1 MASYSE
7 IKINHENAIKKL
19 LKRLKELDNFKHSG
33 STKEGEIENLQQIGQ
48 TLVNK
53 PLYNNNKNNN
63 NKKLEQ
69 QRLKIELEHMNKFND
84 TLDKCEER
92 FLKYNIPKRYQN
104 GRKQP
109 LESYLKNLHEFME
122 MTWRKNS
129 KKNRAKGY
137 MNLRELMRKIDRKND
152 KENGIFAYSYLV
164 NCVTQLGIKISKFI
178 IEYIFLILVASNTS
192 NETVSLC
199 LNDLLAIIDCLSVEE
214 GNEESFAVNILVMLL
229 LPFFIN
235 ALKLV
240 GPFWD
245 NDDYNDGDDDNKDK
259 KIKIKD
265 DDEEEEVTFIF
276 DEEIE
281 DDIVHHIIMEVL
293 RLEVCICSPEF
304 SIMLINDVIF
314 SMSKHLEDNVFK
326 EKFEGI
332 EYKIN
337 MWKNDVDFILKE
349 DSDDDDDDD
358 DDQEMKFLREVLEAG
373 VFDLWSRS
381 DLSKLI
387 KLVMI

>member
-53 PLYNNNKNNN
+53 PLYNNNNKKN

-152 KENGIFAYSYLV
+152 KENGLFAYSYLV

-178 IEYIFLILVASNTS
+178 VEYIFLILVASNTS

-199 LNDLLAIIDCLSVEE
+199 LNDLVAIIDCLSVEE
-214 GNEESFAVNILVMLL
+214 GNEGSFAVNIL
-229 LPFFIN
+229 
-235 ALKLV
+235 
-240 GPFWD
+240 
-245 NDDYNDGDDDNKDK
+245 
-259 KIKIKD
+259 KIKD

-381 DLSKLI
+381 DLIGPVVYDEQRFQLLDSVHSKFLDPI
-387 KLVMI
+387 WETNDWFS

>member
-53 PLYNNNKNNN
+53 PLYNNNKNN

-178 IEYIFLILVASNTS
+178 VEYIFLILVASNTS

-214 GNEESFAVNILVMLL
+214 GNEGSFAVNIL
-229 LPFFIN
+229 
-235 ALKLV
+235 
-240 GPFWD
+240 
-245 NDDYNDGDDDNKDK
+245 
-259 KIKIKD
+259 KIKD

-349 DSDDDDDDD
+349 DSDDDDDD
-358 DDQEMKFLREVLEAG
+358 QEMKFLREVLEAG